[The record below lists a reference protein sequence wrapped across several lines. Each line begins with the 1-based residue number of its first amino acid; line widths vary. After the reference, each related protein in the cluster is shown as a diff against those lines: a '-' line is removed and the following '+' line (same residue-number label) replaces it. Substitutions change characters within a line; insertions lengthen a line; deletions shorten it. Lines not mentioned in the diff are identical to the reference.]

1 MWKVPWCWES
11 GFWSWHLV
19 TLANVRNTN
28 SIDSLFR
35 CSHSHFWGERLALP
49 FSLGCSRTSF
59 LGLVLVSTHS
69 SLAPIYLFW
78 PEPCESI
85 PHIPLKPVS
94 ILQGVRKPPRWIKTK
109 YLWIISQSSWVKSQL
124 SSDENNHMFMRWNHK
139 KHIQELPNKSQH
151 SPPKTPS
158 VPQKCQGPRLPRAAF
173 AGAHVLHTQRAP
185 LRWQRRV
192 HGSHFAAGLQI
203 HRESRPGRCESKI
216 IPSQA

>member
-35 CSHSHFWGERLALP
+35 CSHSHFWGERLAFP

-94 ILQGVRKPPRWIKTK
+94 ILQGVRKPPRWITK
-109 YLWIISQSSWVKSQL
+109 YLWIISQSSWVEVPAFKWRKQPYVHALKSQ
-124 SSDENNHMFMRWNHK
+124 
-139 KHIQELPNKSQH
+139 
-151 SPPKTPS
+151 KTH
-158 VPQKCQGPRLPRAAF
+158 PRIAKQIPTF
-173 AGAHVLHTQRAP
+173 STKNTIRAP
-185 LRWQRRV
+185 ETPGATSATGRVRRSSRPAHPTCAAAAAGGV